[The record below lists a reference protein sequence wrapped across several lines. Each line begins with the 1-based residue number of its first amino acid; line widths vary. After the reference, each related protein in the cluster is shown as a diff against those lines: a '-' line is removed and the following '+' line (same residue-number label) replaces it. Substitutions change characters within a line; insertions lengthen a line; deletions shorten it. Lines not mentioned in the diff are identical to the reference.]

1 MKLPFRVRS
10 TDRDKD
16 TDRERFGEV
25 QKHLER
31 LAAEC
36 ERECDGLSRR
46 YAAAKHHASVAL
58 QLLEAEG
65 DRQDL
70 DPNLAE
76 AERTLV
82 QCERRLTELQDHRRF
97 FLTLRD
103 EVATK
108 LKEIGGA

>member
-10 TDRDKD
+10 ADRDKD
-16 TDRERFGEV
+16 TDRERFGEL

-31 LAAEC
+31 LAGEC
-36 ERECDGLSRR
+36 ERESEGLSRR

-65 DRQDL
+65 DRKDL

-76 AERTLV
+76 SERTLV
-82 QCERRLTELQDHRRF
+82 MCERRLAELQDHGRF

-108 LKEIGGA
+108 LKEIGNA

>member
-10 TDRDKD
+10 ADRDKD
-16 TDRERFGEV
+16 TDQERFGEL

-31 LAAEC
+31 LAGDC
-36 ERECDGLSRR
+36 ERESEGLHRR

-65 DRQDL
+65 DRKDL

-82 QCERRLTELQDHRRF
+82 RCERRLTELQDHGRF

-108 LKEIGGA
+108 LKEIGNA